1 MELSKQIKKYRTEA
15 NLSQE
20 ELADKIYVSRQTIS
34 NWENEKNYPDIKSLV
49 LMSEV
54 FQVALDNLVKGD
66 LERMKKEIDTQ
77 EYAKFQKDSTIFTVL
92 FIALLI
98 VPIPLVMLWK
108 WFGMALYLCLFGIGM
123 YFAVRIEKYK
133 KKYDIQTF
141 KEIVAFTDGKR
152 LDEIECIHYRKKTII
167 VWSVEVVITI
177 FCAIL
182 QYKLIAESVI
192 FAQVVLSLSLICG
205 QIHNLHEKGK

>member
-1 MELSKQIKKYRTEA
+1 MKFSYNGSAGRGKSTSIWGAAYKLIANA
-15 NLSQE
+15 NLI
-20 ELADKIYVSRQTIS
+20 L
-34 NWENEKNYPDIKSLV
+34 KNVEQHRDILV
-49 LMSEV
+49 GEYY
-54 FQVALDNLVKGD
+54 NLVKGD

-141 KEIVAFTDGKR
+141 KEIVAFTDGKS
-152 LDEIECIHYRKKTII
+152 LDEIEKAREEGKRPYQKALLVAGSAALAVII
-167 VWSVEVVITI
+167 
-177 FCAIL
+177 A
-182 QYKLIAESVI
+182 LIMTAVMRLFS
-192 FAQVVLSLSLICG
+192 
-205 QIHNLHEKGK
+205 

>member
-54 FQVALDNLVKGD
+54 FQVSLDNLIKGD

-98 VPIPLVMLWK
+98 VPVPLVMLWK
-108 WFGMALYLCLFGIGM
+108 WFGMVLYLS
-123 YFAVRIEKYK
+123 VRIEKYK

-141 KEIVAFTDGKR
+141 KEIVAFTDGKS
-152 LDEIECIHYRKKTII
+152 LDEIEKAREEGKRPYQKALLAAG
-167 VWSVEVVITI
+167 SAALVVII
-177 FCAIL
+177 A
-182 QYKLIAESVI
+182 LIMSAVMRLFS
-192 FAQVVLSLSLICG
+192 
-205 QIHNLHEKGK
+205 